1 MSSLFR
7 HIPSVDRFLQ
17 DLEQD
22 QVLTGLPRQ
31 MLKDLVGEFLDL
43 CREEIRA
50 GVIKDESALA
60 FATLA
65 ARAVAYARTRPGPI
79 SGGSSTPR
87 AWSSTPTSADPSW
100 PKRPSWPL
108 PRGAAIIQIWR
119 WIWTPASAGVAIP
132 TSRSCSAG

>member
-22 QVLTGLPRQ
+22 RSLAGLPRQ
-31 MLKDLVGEFLDL
+31 LLKDLVGEFLDL

-50 GVIKDESALA
+50 GVVKDESALT

-65 ARAVAYARTRPGPI
+65 ARAGAYVRARSRPHFRRVINATGVVIHTNLGRSILAEEAVAAVAQIG
-79 SGGSSTPR
+79 R
-87 AWSSTPTSADPSW
+87 AH
-100 PKRPSWPL
+100 
-108 PRGAAIIQIWR
+108 
-119 WIWTPASAGVAIP
+119 V
-132 TSRSCSAG
+132 